1 MISEGTLAEFF
12 ENAQKLFVEGGF
24 SEPDAEARGVLA
36 VGMSVTPS
44 EIYSLFHEPMTE
56 DDQER
61 CVEVLMRRLK
71 GEPLAYIEGR
81 KNFLGHE
88 FQVDSRVLIPRPET
102 ELLVET
108 AVREIKRFDRSPVHV
123 ADVGTGSG
131 CIAISL
137 VSSVDNA
144 YVTAI
149 DVSSDALEVARM
161 NARARN
167 VEGQIEWVQSDLFTA
182 FGGEKTGAFDIIVSN
197 PPYVASSEFSQLAPD
212 LFFEPR
218 LALDG
223 GIDGLAVIAPL
234 IHSARAMLKPG
245 GVLLLEIGNV
255 QADRV
260 RELLL
265 KAGFSLIRIEKDY
278 GGQDR
283 IAKGVLSG
291 SI

>member
-12 ENAQKLFVEGGF
+12 ENAQRLFAESGF
-24 SEPDAEARGVLA
+24 TEPDAEARGVLS
-36 VGMSVTPS
+36 VGMNVMPT
-44 EIYSLFHEPMTE
+44 EIYSLFQEPMTE
-56 DDQER
+56 DDQAR
-61 CVEVLMRRLK
+61 CMDVMMRRLK

-81 KNFLGHE
+81 KNFLGFE

-108 AVREIKRFDRSPVHV
+108 AIREINRFDRAPVQV

-137 VSSVDNA
+137 ASSAANA
-144 YVTAI
+144 HVTAI
-149 DVSSDALEVARM
+149 DVSPGALDVARM
-161 NARARN
+161 NARVRK
-167 VEGQIEWVQSDLFTA
+167 VEDRIEWIQSDLFAA
-182 FGGEKTGAFDIIVSN
+182 FGQEKTGAFDIIVSN

-223 GIDGLAVIAPL
+223 GVDGLGVIAPL
-234 IHSARAMLKPG
+234 ILSARSMLKPG

-255 QADRV
+255 QADQV

-265 KAGFSLIRIEKDY
+265 KAGFSLIRVEKDY
-278 GGQDR
+278 GGNDR

>member
-1 MISEGTLAEFF
+1 MISDGTLAEFF
-12 ENAQKLFVEGGF
+12 ENAQRLLAESGF
-24 SEPDAEARGVLA
+24 AEPDAEARGVLS
-36 VGMSVTPS
+36 VGMSITPT
-44 EIYSLFHEPMTE
+44 EVYSLFHEPMTE
-56 DDQER
+56 DDRER
-61 CVEVLMRRLK
+61 CLSVLMRRLK

-81 KNFLGHE
+81 KNFLGYE
-88 FQVDSRVLIPRPET
+88 FVVDSRVLIPRPET

-108 AVREIKRFDRSPVHV
+108 ALREIKRFDRSPVQV
-123 ADVGTGSG
+123 ADIGTGSG

-137 VSSVDNA
+137 AALANNVDI
-144 YVTAI
+144 TAV
-149 DVSSDALEVARM
+149 DVSAGALEVART
-161 NARARN
+161 NARSRHL
-167 VEGQIEWVQSDLFTA
+167 EDRIEWVQSDLFSA
-182 FGGEKTGAFDIIVSN
+182 FEQEKMGAFDIIVSN
-197 PPYVASSEFSQLAPD
+197 PPYVATSEFSQLAPD

-223 GIDGLAVIAPL
+223 GVDGLGVIAPL
-234 IHSARAMLKPG
+234 ILSARSMLKPG